1 VKLQK
6 EGIDPVARDLLQHI
20 LTIEPNLRISL
31 TDIKEHRFFAHN
43 DWSRVKSK
51 SMGPPPYK
59 PNPMKYRYLLAN
71 KYADVQGMNEEV
83 NADIVRVNKELEDF

>member
-1 VKLQK
+1 
-6 EGIDPVARDLLQHI
+6 
-20 LTIEPNLRISL
+20 
-31 TDIKEHRFFAHN
+31 
-43 DWSRVKSK
+43 
-51 SMGPPPYK
+51 MGPPPYK